1 MPTRIFTSPR
11 ERARRRTEP
20 ASPTA
25 QPERCNVAKLRAKLP
40 RLHLRLYVAGQAP
53 NSVRAIANCRAIC
66 DEHFASGHELEIVDL
81 LEHPKRAVAD
91 GIIVTPTLLKLL
103 PLPVQRVIGSLS
115 DTSQVLLALSS
126 R

>member
-1 MPTRIFTSPR
+1 M
-11 ERARRRTEP
+11 
-20 ASPTA
+20 
-25 QPERCNVAKLRAKLP
+25 AKLHRKPP
-40 RLHLRLYVAGQAP
+40 RLRLRLYIAGHAP
-53 NSVRAIANCRAIC
+53 NSVRAVANCRAIC

-91 GIIVTPTLLKLL
+91 GIIVTPTLVKLL

-115 DTSQVLLALSS
+115 DTNQLLQALSS

>member
-1 MPTRIFTSPR
+1 MAGA
-11 ERARRRTEP
+11 ERRK
-20 ASPTA
+20 
-25 QPERCNVAKLRAKLP
+25 VAKARPKAAGLR
-40 RLHLRLYVAGQAP
+40 LRLYVAGHAP
-53 NSVRAIANCRAIC
+53 NSVRAVANVRAIC

-91 GIIVTPTLLKLL
+91 GVIVTPTLIKLL

-115 DTSQVLLALSS
+115 DTNQVLQALSS